1 MDNPQNRIPD
11 KNGKLNTKGLG
22 FTGKEEVDLE
32 TGIEILTVYMTTSLK
47 VTYVS
52 GTKDDEIPAGYI

>member
-32 TGIEILTVYMTTSLK
+32 TGIEILTVYMTTSLE
-47 VTYVS
+47 
-52 GTKDDEIPAGYI
+52 GHLCFRHEGR